1 MTRLRTL
8 AAGVVLAML
17 LFVGFRP
24 VGRLPAMGRFLDPWC
39 GVWSVATTAHLPTHA
54 EAGVPGLADSV
65 LVLYDDRD
73 VPHIF
78 ASSPEDAARAL
89 GYVVARDRLFQLDLQ
104 ARAPAGT
111 LTELFGAQ
119 ALPLDREMRRLG
131 LPQSADREFAEMDA
145 TSETYRTL
153 VAYADGVNAWIERL
167 GRRDLPLEYHL
178 LAVRPARWKPVNT
191 LYLMRRMGHMLAYS
205 SDEFR
210 RERVAALVGEEAADA
225 LFPVESPIQ
234 EPVQPGAGEYP
245 RVDGTPLPP
254 PGEPSSDA
262 VPLVA
267 RGLHDGERTPASNN
281 WAVAPA
287 KSATG
292 HALLEG
298 DPHLLLTLPSIWYE
312 AHTVVPD
319 ALDVYGVTFTGSPS
333 IIIGFN
339 RDVAWSFTTNTA
351 DVTDYYAEELDDPER
366 PTRYRMD
373 GEWHPLEGRVEEYR
387 GRRGEV
393 LAADTLYATHRG
405 PIVWRDGRAL
415 SMRWT
420 VLEDRGTI
428 DAVYRATTAA
438 SVDEWLRTMEVY
450 LAPSQTAVVADRAGN
465 IAIRALGRF
474 PIRPGDGRG
483 DRVFDGTTSASDWVD
498 WWPAER
504 QPFALNPQ
512 QGYVASANQQ
522 PIDPAE
528 DDAYLGVHWFPP
540 WRAMHI
546 NRLLRE
552 LETVTPEDMQRFQTD
567 PGSARADRF
576 VPWFLAATRRLTQ
589 AGRDP
594 ARLVAAAAL
603 LAEWDRR
610 YTRENT
616 RAVLFE
622 LAMDELED
630 RAWDELVPPGEGEE
644 LSPRRVATPME
655 SVLYRLLYDEHSAWW
670 DVRATADVVEDRDL
684 VLGESLAAALER
696 ATDRY
701 GDPSGEGWRWEEIRH
716 ANIYHLLRLR
726 SLSALGLP
734 VQGGPSTLSPSSGG
748 GVWGASWRQVVE
760 LGPEVTAR
768 VIYPGGQAGN
778 PVSPRYN
785 NRVTKWQHGQL
796 DTALVPAT
804 PAELPAERVVAT
816 LVLSPGG

>member
-1 MTRLRTL
+1 MTHLRTL
-8 AAGVVLAML
+8 AAGVVLATL

-24 VGRLPAMGRFLDPWC
+24 VGRLPAMGRFFDPWS
-39 GVWSVATTAHLPTHA
+39 GVWSVATTARLPTQT

-65 LVLYDDRD
+65 VILYDDRD

-78 ASSPEDAARAL
+78 ASTVEDAARAL

-111 LTELFGAQ
+111 LTELFGAP

-131 LPQSADREFAEMDA
+131 LPQSADREFAELDPE
-145 TSETYRTL
+145 SETYRTL
-153 VAYADGVNAWIERL
+153 VAYADGVNAWIDGL

-178 LAVRPARWKPVNT
+178 LAGRPARWLPVNT

-210 RERVAALVGEEAADA
+210 RERVVALVGEEAADA
-225 LFPVESPIQ
+225 LLPIASPIQ
-234 EPVQPGAGEYP
+234 EPVQPGAGDYP
-245 RVDGTPLPP
+245 RVDSTPLPP
-254 PGEPSSDA
+254 PGAPSADA
-262 VPLVA
+262 ASLVVRGSYDRERA
-267 RGLHDGERTPASNN
+267 RASNN

-292 HALLEG
+292 YALLEG
-298 DPHLLLTLPSIWYE
+298 DPHLRLTLPSIWYE
-312 AHTVVPD
+312 AHTVVPG
-319 ALDVYGVTFTGSPS
+319 ALEVYGVTFTGAPT

-339 RDVAWSFTTNTA
+339 RDVAWTFTTNTA
-351 DVTDYYAEELDDPER
+351 DVVDYYVEELDDSER
-366 PTRYRMD
+366 PARYRMD
-373 GEWHPLEGRVEEYR
+373 GEWHPLEARVEEYY
-387 GRRGEV
+387 GRRGEI
-393 LAADTLYATHRG
+393 LAADTLYYTHRG
-405 PIVWRDGRAL
+405 PIAWRDGRPL

-438 SVDEWLRTMEVY
+438 SVDEWLRTMEAY
-450 LAPSQTAVVADRAGN
+450 RAPSQTAVVADRGGN

-474 PIRPGDGRG
+474 PTRPGDGRG
-483 DRVFDGTTSASDWVD
+483 DRVFDGTTSASDWVG

-504 QPFALNPQ
+504 QPSALNPR

-528 DDAYLGVHWFPP
+528 DEAYLGVHWFPP

-552 LETVTPEDMQRFQTD
+552 LDRVTPEDMQRFQTD

-576 VPWFLAATRRLTQ
+576 VPWFLAASRRLTQ

-594 ARLVAAAAL
+594 AGLIAAAAL

-616 RAVLFE
+616 RAILFE

-630 RAWDELVPPGEGEE
+630 RTWDELVPPGAGDG
-644 LSPRRVATPME
+644 SSARRVATPME
-655 SVLYRLLYDEHSAWW
+655 SVLYRLLYDEHSTWW
-670 DVRATADVVEDRDL
+670 DVRATTDVAEDRDL
-684 VLGESLAAALER
+684 ILGQSLAAASVR
-696 ATDRY
+696 ATERY
-701 GDPSGEGWRWEEIRH
+701 GDPSGDGWRWEGVRH

-726 SLSALGLP
+726 SLSALGLA
-734 VQGGPSTLSPSSGG
+734 VQGGPSTLSPLSGS

-768 VIYPGGQAGN
+768 VVYPGGQSGN
-778 PVSPRYN
+778 PVSPRYDD
-785 NRVTKWQHGQL
+785 RIPRWQHGQL
-796 DTALVPAT
+796 DTALVPDT
-804 PAELPAERVVAT
+804 PGALPPDRVVAT
-816 LVLSPGG
+816 LVLRPEG